1 MSKKHFRIEPV
12 FYRRPKALG
21 SDASQRI
28 PAMNIV
34 RQQEILDQLAAILHA
49 NAPPRYDSVSCRYNY
64 EYETISSQL
73 SYVLR
78 GKTHNARLSTGAATD
93 NLILCEELRAL
104 MAAHTGGVW
113 GALTL
118 ILDRD
123 GKAQAQFEYPK

>member
-1 MSKKHFRIEPV
+1 
-12 FYRRPKALG
+12 
-21 SDASQRI
+21 
-28 PAMNIV
+28 MNLF

-49 NAPPRYDSVSCRYNY
+49 NAPPRYDSISCRYTY

-78 GKTHNARLSTGAATD
+78 GKTHNARLLTGAATD

-104 MAAHTGGVW
+104 MAEHTGGEW
-113 GALTL
+113 DTLTL

>member
-1 MSKKHFRIEPV
+1 MTLF
-12 FYRRPKALG
+12 
-21 SDASQRI
+21 
-28 PAMNIV
+28 

-49 NAPPRYDSVSCRYNY
+49 DAPPRYDSISCRYTY

-93 NLILCEELRAL
+93 NLILCEELRSL
-104 MAAHTGGVW
+104 MAEHTGGEW
-113 GALTL
+113 DALTL
-118 ILDRD
+118 TLDRD